1 MKIIVM
7 EFYSEKRFLKIRQW
21 LNILFMIGAVVGMV
35 MYFYGN
41 RQVGFVVIVAAMVL
55 KFVECIL
62 RLIK

>member
-7 EFYSEKRFLKIRQW
+7 EFYSEKRFLK
-21 LNILFMIGAVVGMV
+21 IGAVVGMV

>member
-1 MKIIVM
+1 M

-41 RQVGFVVIVAAMVL
+41 CQVGFVVIVAAIVL

>member
-1 MKIIVM
+1 
-7 EFYSEKRFLKIRQW
+7 
-21 LNILFMIGAVVGMV
+21 MIGAVVGMV

>member
-1 MKIIVM
+1 M
-7 EFYSEKRFLKIRQW
+7 EFYSENRFLKIRQW

-35 MYFYGN
+35 MYFYSN
-41 RQVGFVVIVAAMVL
+41 RQVGFVVIVVAMAL